1 MRNRR
6 NKNPLAMSLQFV
18 ADFELRV
25 SHNKKQRIARLK
37 MNGRPTW
44 QAETVLKRYQGSL
57 TQLQNHAAAI
67 QDLSSVLS
75 EGGIG

>member
-25 SHNKKQRIARLK
+25 SQQKQRIARLK
-37 MNGRPTW
+37 LNGQPTR
-44 QAETVLKRYQGSL
+44 QAQTLLKRYQGSL
-57 TQLQNHAAAI
+57 AQLQNHAALI
-67 QDLSSVLS
+67 QELMKPDR
-75 EGGIG
+75 